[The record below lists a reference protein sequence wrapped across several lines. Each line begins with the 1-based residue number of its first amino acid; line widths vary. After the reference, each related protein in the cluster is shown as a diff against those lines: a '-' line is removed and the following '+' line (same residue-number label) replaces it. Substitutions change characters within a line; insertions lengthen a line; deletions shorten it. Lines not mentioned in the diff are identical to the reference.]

1 VIAAINTVIALVY
14 YARVAKVVW
23 MDPAPE
29 TAPAGRDRPVA
40 TSLGLVLGIAAVIT
54 VVLGFLPGIV
64 AAFADATRVIVA
76 GG

>member
-1 VIAAINTVIALVY
+1 
-14 YARVAKVVW
+14 
-23 MDPAPE
+23 M
-29 TAPAGRDRPVA
+29 A

>member
-1 VIAAINTVIALVY
+1 MY

-29 TAPAGRDRPVA
+29 AVPEGRERPVA
-40 TSLGLVLGIAAVIT
+40 ASIGLVLGIAAVIT

-64 AAFADATRVIVA
+64 ASFADATRVIVA